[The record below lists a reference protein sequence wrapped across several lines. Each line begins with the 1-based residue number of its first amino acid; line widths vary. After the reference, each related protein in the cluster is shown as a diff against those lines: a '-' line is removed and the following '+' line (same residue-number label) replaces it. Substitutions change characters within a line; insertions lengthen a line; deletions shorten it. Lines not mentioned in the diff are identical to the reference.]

1 MHFNRKKIKQT
12 KLKISPRG
20 GRKKKIK
27 TANKKKVIRPV
38 KRSKK
43 KDRKLRITSIY
54 GTRSLDIK
62 KFGDK
67 TVYHP
72 ISKWKNLL
80 EGHVAFILGNSP
92 GIAKQDLDILNPY
105 FTIGINRIFYI
116 YTPSILMW
124 QDIQIW
130 ISEKKKIANN
140 KSLKIC
146 SNVSDPKKF
155 FLNFKVKSGDFKF
168 GNNPSILCG
177 TGNTTALAAQLA
189 VNLGCSNI
197 VLLGTDCKYEG
208 DKTDFYGKNKD
219 HKSYTLKM
227 CNTSMSWLKKD
238 CPIPIYNC
246 SSNKLWPEEKL
257 TSVIK
262 KLKPKKMTLKRYI
275 RKFKI

>member
-1 MHFNRKKIKQT
+1 M
-12 KLKISPRG
+12 S
-20 GRKKKIK
+20 RKKKIK